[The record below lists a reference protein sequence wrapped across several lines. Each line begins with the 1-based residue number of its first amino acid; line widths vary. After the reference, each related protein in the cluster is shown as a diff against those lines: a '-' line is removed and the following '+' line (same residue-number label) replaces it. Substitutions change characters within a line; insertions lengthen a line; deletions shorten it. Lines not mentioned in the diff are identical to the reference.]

1 MRAVTS
7 LGWAT
12 AGSNKRGTAGGG
24 CPLRMS
30 AVGPGDDEG
39 AAEQQ
44 TGQRTWEVGAASQEP
59 GCQPGCQPGEGVV
72 KMWAHGCEV
81 RCHPRWRHLRG
92 VRQCTGTRGCR
103 AHVAS
108 GCPLAAAR
116 LQSRRLLAVCHWGLP
131 DWRPLP
137 ATSTWGNGRRR
148 GASGEWEGQKP
159 GPASQF
165 PTQDGRLGRWIALWN
180 CHLPSSDE
188 TWSPIQC
195 RIGHLQT
202 PKDGDRPGAG

>member
-24 CPLRMS
+24 YPLRMS

-44 TGQRTWEVGAASQEP
+44 TGQRTWEVGAASQE
-59 GCQPGCQPGEGVV
+59 PGCQPGEGVV

-103 AHVAS
+103 VHVAS

-159 GPASQF
+159 GPANSRRR
-165 PTQDGRLGRWIALWN
+165 TGDWGDGSRCGTATCRLLTKLGRPSNAESATCRHPKMEIDQALA
-180 CHLPSSDE
+180 DF
-188 TWSPIQC
+188 
-195 RIGHLQT
+195 
-202 PKDGDRPGAG
+202 